1 MNYKKLIPLFIIF
14 SFTFLFS
21 QVYAVNECDSQTG
34 PAGIT
39 WVGEDGSSCTCQ
51 ETISIDENGS
61 EIISYMGICAYL
73 QGGAPT
79 ESVPPEPDMDR
90 APNTTRAGT
99 IEPINS
105 ECSMQIKELNLKI
118 QELNNPHTDYV
129 KERLINIRQARQKV
143 DNLFQA
149 YKECRWKKFENNTRP
164 NSTMTGRLVLVDPV
178 SSTSTSQI
186 VSVDSMIS
194 ITMPV
199 GAEDEKPINDS
210 EILLIENIE
219 TENSDYMDSIQDR
232 IDKELN
238 DDLNL
243 SEDCKEKLSLI
254 KEQIEI
260 IKQNIAELKKF
271 REENKDTLVQL
282 KELIAQ
288 RNEKLKDCFGI
299 KEGNFDC
306 KVPEELINR
315 YKELDKQRNSL
326 KETLV
331 SSSEDTFT
339 QSNQEEYRKVKEEY
353 FAISQKI
360 AAIKN
365 DCVTRQNMTKVENI
379 CQEKTDILRKM
390 DELKKEMETSTSDQA
405 NYELKTKLEYLNK
418 KYLNVVCVQPIT
430 SQVVSGNKPEVQ
442 VQGTVSIDL
451 CVNNLVEK
459 AGIEEDVAKFA
470 CQKKF
475 SQENQGYKDRLIEL
489 ESKIQAQQ
497 QVINNLRSKIE
508 SIQDRITN
516 SNPGEKDLFI
526 QENAADIKNDTVAK
540 IDKKIE
546 SLNKLI
552 ENIDNS
558 EMIETTK
565 TKQVDSIN
573 TKIANLDMLKTSI
586 LNSDTTDE
594 LKNYINDAR
603 IADNLANKE
612 FIVSSLKKQTTEL
625 ERIIIT
631 YLANNNEYN
640 SLKSEIAS
648 LNSKIS
654 EINTESTNEEINSI
668 KEEYNALKEKVK
680 SLAKE
685 VESK

>member
-21 QVYAVNECDSQTG
+21 QVYAVNDCNSQTG

-39 WVGEDGSSCTCQ
+39 WVGEDGASCTCQ
-51 ETISIDENGS
+51 ETISTDENGS
-61 EIISYMGICAYL
+61 EIISYMGICAYS
-73 QGGAPT
+73 QGGSST
-79 ESVPPEPDMDR
+79 ETVPPEPDM
-90 APNTTRAGT
+90 TRVPDTSRTGT

-105 ECSMQIKELNLKI
+105 ECSIEIKELNLKI

-129 KERLINIRQARQKV
+129 KERLINIRQARQRI

-149 YKECRWKKFENNTRP
+149 YKECKWQKFENHTTQ

-178 SSTSTSQI
+178 SSTSTSPI
-186 VSVDSMIS
+186 VSVDSMTS
-194 ITMPV
+194 ITMPI
-199 GAEDEKPINDS
+199 GAEDEKSINDS
-210 EILLIENIE
+210 EILSVETIE
-219 TENSDYMDSIQDR
+219 TENSNYMDSIQGR
-232 IDKELN
+232 IDTELN

-271 REENKDTLVQL
+271 REDNKETLVQL

-288 RNEKLKDCFGI
+288 RNEKLKNCFGI
-299 KEGNFDC
+299 KENNFNC
-306 KVPEELINR
+306 KVPEELINKF
-315 YKELDKQRNSL
+315 KELDKQRNIL
-326 KETLV
+326 KEALV
-331 SSSEDTFT
+331 SSSESTAT
-339 QSNQEEYRKVKEEY
+339 QLNQEEYRKVKEEY

-365 DCVTRQNMTKVENI
+365 DCVTRQNLTKVENI

-390 DELKKEMETSTSDQA
+390 DDLRKDMETSTSDQA
-405 NYELKTKLEYLNK
+405 NYELKIKLDYLNK
-418 KYLNVVCVQPIT
+418 KYLNVVCAQPTT
-430 SQVVSGNKPEVQ
+430 SSAVSGNKSEVQ
-442 VQGTVSIDL
+442 AQGIVNIDT
-451 CVNNLVEK
+451 CVNNLIDK

-470 CQKKF
+470 CQNKF
-475 SQENQGYKDRLIEL
+475 SQENQSYKDRLVEL

-508 SIQDRITN
+508 GIQDRINN

-526 QENAADIKNDTVAK
+526 QENAVDIKSDTVAK

-558 EMIETTK
+558 EMVEATK

-573 TKIANLDMLKTSI
+573 TKIANLDMLKTNI
-586 LNSDTTDE
+586 INSETTDE
-594 LKNYINDAR
+594 LKNYIKDAR

-625 ERIIIT
+625 ERIITT
-631 YLANNNEYN
+631 YLGDNNEYN
-640 SLKSEIAS
+640 YLKTEIDS

-654 EINTESTNEEINSI
+654 EITNESTNQEINSI
-668 KEEYNALKEKVK
+668 KEQYSALKEKVK